1 MDSPRANSEQTVHNG
16 FGGGHN
22 RDQHVPREVLDP
34 AEGARLMTAMG
45 GGARGDRNRALV
57 AVLFRAG
64 LRLSE
69 AIGAEGER
77 DPEDA
82 SAWIRYPKPGLRVQ
96 DIDLRA
102 GTLNVVEGKGGDQHI
117 VGVDEGAL

>member
-1 MDSPRANSEQTVHNG
+1 MSSKGVVTEGMGQRG

-22 RDQHVPREVLDP
+22 KHRHFRREVLDP
-34 AEGARLMTAMG
+34 GEVGRLMDAMG

-69 AIGAEGER
+69 AIGSEGER
-77 DPEDA
+77 DPDDA
-82 SAWIRYPKPGLRVQ
+82 SKWVRYPKPGLRLQ
-96 DIDLRA
+96 DIDL
-102 GTLNVVEGKGGDQHI
+102 
-117 VGVDEGAL
+117 